1 MSKIAVTAK
10 TTGLLSFHTPP
21 EYRSDLRKHINKTTK
36 GDRVLL
42 TSMTLEPT
50 EPEIRGLL
58 DDVLAALKRGVSVTL
73 AIDAHTFMLG
83 NKGLGPL
90 WTRKTLPRKLKP
102 YYADK
107 LQIIHTID
115 RESNGLAK
123 IINKPGKRFSLPVAG
138 RSHIKI
144 AIVNDRVYVGG
155 CNLQGSGW
163 IDMMAS
169 LEDADSADWLY
180 QTMRSIT
187 TGRHARKSLGG
198 VDRGFRISQ
207 STEIFVDSGVR
218 SQSLIFDEALD
229 LIDSAQDWLV
239 MTCQFFPNSITAKH
253 LLRAH
258 NRGVKVEIIFAH
270 PNHHGL
276 IGGMGQHYSLLR
288 EKSRLPQELFQHAL
302 GRNDPFIHAKLI
314 ACDKGL
320 MLGSHNYVK
329 AGVILGTAEIAL
341 KSSDPAMAAAAVST
355 LRRGLQQQGN
365 ITTVA

>member
-1 MSKIAVTAK
+1 MPKIPVTAK
-10 TTGLLSFHTPP
+10 KPGLLSFHTPP
-21 EYRSDLRKHINKTTK
+21 EYRNDLRKHINATVK

-50 EPEIRGLL
+50 EPEIRALM
-58 DDVLAALKRGVSVTL
+58 DDILAALERGVSVTM
-73 AIDAHTFMLG
+73 AIDAMTFLMG
-83 NKGLGPL
+83 GSGLGPL
-90 WTRKTLPRKLKP
+90 WGRKSMPRNLKP

-107 LQIIHTID
+107 LQLIQAID
-115 RESNGLAK
+115 RMPNGLAK
-123 IINKPGKRFSLPVAG
+123 IINKPGKRLNLPVAG

-144 AIVNDRVYVGG
+144 AIVNDQVYVGG

-169 LEDADSADWLY
+169 WNDPASADWLY

-187 TGRHARKSLGG
+187 TGRHARKTLGG
-198 VDRGFRISQ
+198 VDRGFRINPT
-207 STEIFVDSGVR
+207 TEIFLDSGVR

-229 LIDSAQDWLV
+229 LIDSATDWLV
-239 MTCQFFPNSITAKH
+239 MTCQYFPNSITAKH
-253 LLRAH
+253 LLKAH
-258 NRGVKVEIIFAH
+258 KRGVKVEVIFAH

-288 EKSRLPQELFQHAL
+288 EKSRLPKELFKHAL

-314 ACDKGL
+314 ACDTGF
-320 MLGSHNYVK
+320 MIGSHNYVK

-341 KSSDPAMAAAAVST
+341 KSSDPVLAERAVKT

-365 ITTVA
+365 ITTAA